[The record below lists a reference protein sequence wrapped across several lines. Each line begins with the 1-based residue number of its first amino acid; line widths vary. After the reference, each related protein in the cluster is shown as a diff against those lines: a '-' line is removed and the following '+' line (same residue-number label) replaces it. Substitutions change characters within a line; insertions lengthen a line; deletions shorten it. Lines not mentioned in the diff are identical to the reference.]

1 MGNGSLGRHFPSHED
16 MLQQFGGRN
25 INFISF
31 LSNSMDNTIISDE
44 NCFQTDEFQ
53 FPKIDIF
60 VPYNFTYDLTK
71 HIHGDLSSQRKYF
84 NRKTNIL
91 QRGGVGAGEWWW
103 GGGRHA
109 KSVRIGTSVLS
120 T

>member
-1 MGNGSLGRHFPSHED
+1 MKIAFKPME
-16 MLQQFGGRN
+16 
-25 INFISF
+25 
-31 LSNSMDNTIISDE
+31 
-44 NCFQTDEFQ
+44 
-53 FPKIDIF
+53 FPKIDIL
-60 VPYNFTYDLTK
+60 VPYNVIYDLIK

-109 KSVRIGTSVLS
+109 KSVRISTSTLS
-120 T
+120 A

>member
-91 QRGGVGAGEWWW
+91 QRGGRS
-103 GGGRHA
+103 GGGA
-109 KSVRIGTSVLS
+109 DMQKA
-120 T
+120 